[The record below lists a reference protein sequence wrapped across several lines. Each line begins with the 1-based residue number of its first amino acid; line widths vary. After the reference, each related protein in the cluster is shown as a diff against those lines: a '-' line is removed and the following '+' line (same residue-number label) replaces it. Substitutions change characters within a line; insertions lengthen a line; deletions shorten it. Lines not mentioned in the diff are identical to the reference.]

1 MLHRPLWWLTVGPV
15 INGIGIPLFAN
26 AEKDAVGAGCWW
38 KDHLLRNDLMKHSVA
53 QLPKLLHSFSVCFMK
68 CVYFLF
74 LLHQLCPRC
83 LPDQTHCCQQ
93 SGRKCKKLIVACLR

>member
-15 INGIGIPLFAN
+15 INGIGIPLLTN

-53 QLPKLLHSFSVCFMK
+53 QLPKISS
-68 CVYFLF
+68 F
-74 LLHQLCPRC
+74 LLGLFHEVCLLFVSPSSTVSALPPR
-83 LPDQTHCCQQ
+83 PDPLLSAIGQE
-93 SGRKCKKLIVACLR
+93 V